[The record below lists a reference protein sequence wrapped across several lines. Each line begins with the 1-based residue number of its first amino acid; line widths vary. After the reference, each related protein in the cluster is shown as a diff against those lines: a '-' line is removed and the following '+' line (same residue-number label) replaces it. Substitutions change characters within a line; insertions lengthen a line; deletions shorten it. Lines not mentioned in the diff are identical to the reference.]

1 MSSWGAHRLGADKLL
16 DSKDIRHTTVKYGRT
31 IVENYCHEATG
42 WTLKVWTTYS
52 SSYKAIQTHI
62 QEVRTDGVMEYLI
75 DGGLFKRVYSVK
87 CSGYSYTKLAE
98 AHREGEVVAML
109 AYGEHI
115 KVGA

>member
-1 MSSWGAHRLGADKLL
+1 ML
-16 DSKDIRHTTVKYGRT
+16 DSKDIRHTTIKYGRT

-52 SSYKAIQTHI
+52 DSYKAIQTHI
-62 QEVRTDGVMEYLI
+62 QEVKI
-75 DGGLFKRVYSVK
+75 DGGMEFPIDGGVFQRVYSVK
-87 CSGYSYTKLAE
+87 CPRYSYTKLVE
-98 AHREGEVVAML
+98 AHREGEVLAMV